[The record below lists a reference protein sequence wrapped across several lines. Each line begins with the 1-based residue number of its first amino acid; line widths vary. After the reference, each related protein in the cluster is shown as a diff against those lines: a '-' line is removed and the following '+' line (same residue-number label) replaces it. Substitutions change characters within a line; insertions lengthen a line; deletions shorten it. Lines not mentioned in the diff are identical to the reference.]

1 MYRAVPRKSGLP
13 KMPRRSPTLGLTN
26 RLSALCAAL
35 VAMAFFAACST
46 VPIADNASRPK
57 TYALENPRPTLLHRL
72 YVQHASA
79 HGGKSGFALVKTGRD
94 SYLALSALTRL
105 AQKTLDLQ
113 YYVWRG
119 DTTGRLLLGSVL
131 EAAERGVRVRLLL
144 DDMENGW
151 KDRELKQLSALPNIE
166 IRLFNPFAGRETGFF
181 DFLFDF
187 ERVDHRMHNKAFIAD
202 NSIAVVGGRNVGDQY
217 FAINDNAN
225 FRDLDLFASGPIVR
239 DISQN
244 FDSFWNSAWSVPIDR
259 IDDAP
264 VPQASSTRL
273 REKLI
278 PKDRKNTAEFQRFLE
293 SGKPPRQEVARFLD
307 RSVWTNQAVL
317 LADHASKPSSAHS
330 NLLREA
336 RIELNGT
343 LKKDLLLETAY
354 LIPGDRG
361 VTRLCGLVHRGIH
374 VRILT
379 NSFTSDDVIS
389 AYAGYRKFRP
399 SLLRCGV
406 ELYEMRA
413 DPQFVRTEWNWVRP
427 KSKANLHTKAAVLDE
442 KDVVIGSFNMDP
454 RSAKLNTEI
463 ALLVRNHPLAAEVT
477 AFIEAGMAPSNAYH
491 LKLADGSIEWIGSG
505 PDHDVPLLKEPGS
518 DAWRAFVCDVL
529 SLLPIEGQ
537 L

>member
-1 MYRAVPRKSGLP
+1 MRFTV
-13 KMPRRSPTLGLTN
+13 T
-26 RLSALCAAL
+26 CAAL
-35 VAMAFFAACST
+35 AAVACAAACST
-46 VPIADNASRPK
+46 VPVADNASRPK

-72 YVQHASA
+72 YMQHASPS
-79 HGGKSGFALVKTGRD
+79 GGKSGFALVKTGRN
-94 SYLALSALTRL
+94 SYLALSALARL

-119 DTTGRLLLGSVL
+119 DTTGRLLLASVL
-131 EAAERGVRVRLLL
+131 DAAQRGVRVRLLL
-144 DDMENGW
+144 DDLENGW
-151 KDRELKQLSALPNIE
+151 KDRELKQLSALPNVE
-166 IRLFNPFAGRETGFF
+166 IRLFNPFAGRETGVF
-181 DFLFDF
+181 DFIFDF

-239 DISQN
+239 RISQS
-244 FDSFWNSAWSVPIDR
+244 FDSFWNSGWSVSLDR

-264 VPQASSTRL
+264 VPPASFAQL

-293 SGKPPRQEVARFLD
+293 SGEPPRQQVTRFLD
-307 RSVWTNQAVL
+307 QSVWTNQAIL
-317 LADHASKPSSAHS
+317 LADRASKPSTDHS

-336 RIELNGT
+336 RIELKGS

-354 LIPGDRG
+354 LVPGDRG
-361 VTRLCGLVHRGIH
+361 VARLCGLVQRGIR

-399 SLLRCGV
+399 SLLKCGV

-427 KSKANLHTKAAVLDE
+427 KSKANLHTKAAVLDD

-463 ALLVRNHPLAAEVT
+463 ALLVRSRRLAAEVT

-491 LKLADGSIEWIGSG
+491 LKLADGSIEWIGGG
-505 PDHDVPLLKEPGS
+505 PEHKVPLHNEPGS
-518 DAWRAFVCDVL
+518 DAWRSFVCDAL